1 VSGRVRQPAL
11 LVGGLVAGLLAI
23 RAAAWLLAPLPDDP
37 VEVDGPLPAA
47 PPATAARPAVLAEA
61 TGTSLL
67 LGVEDG
73 LLRIDVD
80 ARTTRSIRLPGR
92 RSETDRGL
100 MRRDGTV
107 VAVHGGTAYAA
118 TDRPGRPPARLGPAS
133 YALAA
138 ADPGRVWLVEE
149 TGDPGRWFRVREVEV
164 DGLPGAARS
173 DQGGRRGPPESPRVT
188 ASGTLP
194 LGERPVAAAPGGLLL
209 DVAGPGGGLAVWDP
223 PTGRRRHRFDA
234 ASPVT
239 VMAVTGR
246 TVAWV
251 EGSTLRL
258 GDLAGGR
265 GRVVAAP
272 PGSDGFAPAG
282 AFSPDGR
289 VLAAVTRGGDAT
301 RPALALVTVA
311 RASAVPVAGSEGA
324 LADRC
329 SPCVTWTAAGDW
341 VFFNR
346 LGPGFG
352 IGAYRL
358 GHPPAATVPLDVP
371 GSFPPSLQTI

>member
-1 VSGRVRQPAL
+1 VSSRVRQPVL
-11 LVGGLVAGLLAI
+11 LVGVLVAGLLVI

-37 VEVDGPLPAA
+37 VGVDAPLPAA
-47 PPATAARPAVLAEA
+47 PPARAARPAVLAET
-61 TGTSLL
+61 TGASLL
-67 LGVEDG
+67 LGAEDG

-92 RSETDRGL
+92 RFDRGL
-100 MRRDGTV
+100 IQRDGTV
-107 VAVHGGTAYAA
+107 VAVHGGTAFAA

-149 TGDPGRWFRVREVEV
+149 TGDPDRWFRVREVEV
-164 DGLPGAARS
+164 DG
-173 DQGGRRGPPESPRVT
+173 PPEPPRVT
-188 ASGTLP
+188 ARGVLP

-209 DVAGPGGGLAVWDP
+209 DVAGPGGGLAVWEP
-223 PTGRRRHRFDA
+223 RTGRRRHRFDT

-239 VMAVTGR
+239 MMAVTGR

-258 GDLAGGR
+258 GDLAGGP
-265 GRVVAAP
+265 GRLVAAP
-272 PGSDGFAPAG
+272 AGSDGFAPAG

-311 RASAVPVAGSEGA
+311 RASAAPVAGSEGA

-358 GHPPAATVPLDVP
+358 DRPRAVTVPLDIP
-371 GSFPPSLQTI
+371 GPFPPSLETI